1 MLKARIMTASKG
13 DGDAPGLLHCVIPS
27 TEFDVGPA
35 DYGLGDGIIPVIY
48 TSPYSFH
55 GDGGFIA
62 MPPDG
67 TWILVEQI
75 GKLFYYLTSIVGP
88 DPSDLDEIS
97 EDTEG
102 SVIANFSCSK
112 SYDPAYSSEDFPD
125 TVMWRHPKGHI
136 FQMKDDVPMDNEE
149 IKPIRN
155 VHNSKIEMK
164 SAGGKVVSLD
174 DSNSVNALRVG
185 VDKQGRQ
192 NNEFDGITIGH
203 NAGITGPRCIKT
215 QAKNNITTTTDS
227 GDIINTVV
235 DGNKFEI
242 ENTSTGGDGNMLSP
256 KPKINIGTTFGDLN
270 LVAGNNHALADP
282 IKAILGSS
290 KVIIEALGLNPATN
304 IPVIRISSDGNI
316 EIISNAVSPPGTI
329 NIKSVGDI
337 NIEST
342 LGNVNIKG
350 LTVNL
355 NDPAHVTVPTIPTS
369 AFWPYQPSLRGYVPF
384 GWMMPYS
391 PPI

>member
-1 MLKARIMTASKG
+1 MLKAKIMTASKG

-75 GKLFYYLTSIVGP
+75 GKFFYYLTSIVGP
-88 DPSDLDEIS
+88 EPSDIDEIS
-97 EDTEG
+97 KDTDEN
-102 SVIANFSCSK
+102 VITGFWDKIYNNQ
-112 SYDPAYSSEDFPD
+112 DFPD
-125 TVMWRHPKGHI
+125 TIMIRHPKGHT
-136 FQMKDDVPMDNEE
+136 FQMKDDVTMENEE
-149 IKPIRN
+149 IKPLYNI
-155 VHNSKIEMK
+155 HNTKIEMR
-164 SAGGKVVSLD
+164 SAGGKIVSLD
-174 DSNSVNALRVG
+174 DSNSVNALRLG
-185 VDKQGRQ
+185 IDNLGDKNDQ
-192 NNEFDGITIGH
+192 FDGIIIGDEEPGF
-203 NAGITGPRCIKT
+203 AGQRCIKT
-215 QAKNNITTTTDS
+215 NVQGNITTTTDS
-227 GDIINTVV
+227 GNIINRVNGG
-235 DGNKFEI
+235 GNKFEV
-242 ENTSTGGDGNMLSP
+242 ENVALGIGGDLLSP
-256 KPKINIGTTFGDLN
+256 KPKINIGTEFGDLN
-270 LVAGNNHALADP
+270 LVAGNNHVLADP

-290 KVIIEALGLNPATN
+290 KVIIEALGLKPDTN